1 MAIWVKRVDLNL
13 CYTHVMKTQTFWPG
27 WAHFLQ
33 RFGLQHPAAAVLDA
47 AGPLTWFFAQ
57 VVYLGQPFLDGSRPE
72 SQWQA
77 LASLLENREESRSF
91 AAFLREEETH

>member
-1 MAIWVKRVDLNL
+1 MLYS
-13 CYTHVMKTQTFWPG
+13 YTMKTQTFWAD

-33 RFGLQHPAAAVLDA
+33 RFGLQNPVAAVLEA

-57 VVYLGQPFLDGSRPE
+57 VVYLGQPFLDGSRTE

>member
-1 MAIWVKRVDLNL
+1 MAGLTERLNLNL

-33 RFGLQHPAAAVLDA
+33 RFGILNPAAALLDA

-57 VVYLGQPFLDGSRPE
+57 IIYLGQPFLDGSRPE

-77 LASLLENREESRSF
+77 LAGLLEDREESRSF